1 MVDPISGDIFGIS
14 VVLIIGSIPACIAKS
29 KGRSFF
35 RWWVYG
41 VFLLFFAIIHSVLL
55 KPTEQQLLND
65 GMKKCPFCAEIIK
78 PEAKVCRYCGR
89 EVYY

>member
-1 MVDPISGDIFGIS
+1 MANPILGDIFGIS
-14 VVLIIGSIPACIAKS
+14 AVLIVGAIPACIAKS

-41 VFLLFFAIIHSVLL
+41 LFLFFFAIIHSVLL
-55 KPTEQQLLND
+55 KPTEQQLLKD

-78 PEAKVCRYCGR
+78 PEARVCKYCGR
-89 EVYY
+89 EVDC